1 MNLRNRI
8 PTVNDWPTPGVK
20 FLDITGVLH
29 DPAAFAWCCSTM
41 TRHARAHGASSIVA
55 IESRGFVFGSVIAH
69 RLDIPLVLARK
80 RGKLPGAVYEIDY
93 QTEYSTD
100 AMAIQQHAPVGLTP
114 FVIDDVLAT
123 GGTLLAAAA
132 LLKDHFN
139 VVSVTAGVIVNLDFL
154 SGRKK
159 LEEQNISLI
168 ALENYE

>member
-1 MNLRNRI
+1 MNLKECI
-8 PTVNDWPTPGVK
+8 PTVADWPTPGVK

-29 DPAAFAWCCSTM
+29 DPAAFAWCCNTM
-41 TRHARAHGASSIVA
+41 GRHVRASGASSIVA

-80 RGKLPGAVYEIDY
+80 RGKLPGAVYEIEY

-100 AMAIQQHAPVGLTP
+100 AMAIQQHAPVGAKP

-123 GGTLLAAAA
+123 GGTLLAAVD
-132 LLKDHFN
+132 LLRSNFPVDR
-139 VVSVTAGVIVNLDFL
+139 VSTGVIVNLDFL
-154 SGRKK
+154 PGRER
-159 LEEQNISLI
+159 LEQAGISLA